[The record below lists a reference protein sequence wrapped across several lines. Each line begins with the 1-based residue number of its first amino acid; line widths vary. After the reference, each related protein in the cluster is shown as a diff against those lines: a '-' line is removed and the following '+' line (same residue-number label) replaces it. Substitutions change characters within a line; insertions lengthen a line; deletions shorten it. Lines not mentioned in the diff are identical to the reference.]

1 MSQRRRLSIEV
12 TASEKAAVKQAAAE
26 WRMSESQYG
35 HQKIFGAPGGTLTPR
50 QIMLAQSAVG
60 QAYSCGRRIE
70 ITLAQIPNGGD
81 RETIAQIQQE
91 LDHLLQLIQQ
101 AHQGLMPPSTHV
113 G

>member
-26 WRMSESQYG
+26 WRMSASQYG
-35 HQKIFGAPGGTLTPR
+35 HQKIFGAPGGSLTPR
-50 QIMLAQSAVG
+50 QIMLAQSAIG

-70 ITLAQIPNGGD
+70 AVMAQLAAGSDPD
-81 RETIAQIQQE
+81 AIAQIQAE
-91 LDHLLQLIQQ
+91 LNALMQLMQQ
-101 AHQGLMPPSTHV
+101 AHQRLMPPSTHV